1 MARAWRRARSET
13 CREPTRYAEIG
24 APARETVGHGQ
35 GGPLGRPGVAVGWAL
50 GSLPPAVGRGV
61 LGIADVPSGPT
72 DGGPMQRILPV
83 AVAATLLAACADAP
97 LLAPDAAAGAASRAA
112 SAASGRAASPSRP
125 IRGTCTL
132 LSVTTL
138 APAPGQPATV
148 TRRHVEWLCQIA
160 HLGRTRASVEE
171 TGTFT
176 PSGPRIAAVIT
187 YAAANGDR
195 LVTSFSGTGTFPDQS
210 GIVTVTGSETVTGGT
225 GRFTGATGAMTRTVS
240 VSVIRLSG
248 EYETRGTLSY

>member
-1 MARAWRRARSET
+1 MSRIPRSS
-13 CREPTRYAEIG
+13 
-24 APARETVGHGQ
+24 V
-35 GGPLGRPGVAVGWAL
+35 
-50 GSLPPAVGRGV
+50 S
-61 LGIADVPSGPT
+61 
-72 DGGPMQRILPV
+72 
-83 AVAATLLAACADAP
+83 
-97 LLAPDAAAGAASRAA
+97 A
-112 SAASGRAASPSRP
+112 SARMRASGKESR
-125 IRGTCTL
+125 GKY
-132 LSVTTL
+132 
-138 APAPGQPATV
+138 TV
-148 TRRHVEWLCQIA
+148 A